1 MKMIMAF
8 TGIFVAVFTRTFLA
22 YTYKLFNTRA
32 SGENLRFNFKF
43 LVSSMFAFAYGTASA
58 MVIVP
63 ITAIPED
70 PLNLLFT
77 LFTSF
82 LYGWGIND
90 AFNKIF
96 IDWTKHW
103 KRVRIVFVKR
113 GSKAS
118 RTLQPN
124 CKT

>member
-1 MKMIMAF
+1 MAF
-8 TGIFVAVFTRTFLA
+8 AGIFAAVFTRTFLA
-22 YTYKLFNTRA
+22 YTYKLFNARVR
-32 SGENLRFNFKF
+32 GENLRFNLKF
-43 LVSSMFAFAYGTASA
+43 LASSVFAFAYGTASSMA
-58 MVIVP
+58 ILP

-70 PLNLLFT
+70 PASLFFV

-82 LYGWGIND
+82 FYGWGIND

-96 IDWTKHW
+96 IDWTKYW
-103 KRVRIVFVKR
+103 KRARIVFLRVY
-113 GSKAS
+113 KAN

>member
-1 MKMIMAF
+1 MKMVLAF
-8 TGIFVAVFTRTFLA
+8 TGIFAAVFTRTFLA
-22 YTYKLFNTRA
+22 YTYKLFKARA
-32 SGENLRFNFKF
+32 RGENLRFNLKF
-43 LVSSMFAFAYGTASA
+43 LASSVFAFAYGTASSMA
-58 MVIVP
+58 ILP

-70 PLNLLFT
+70 PASLLFV

-96 IDWTKHW
+96 IDWPKHW

-113 GSKAS
+113 GSKAN

-124 CKT
+124 CKK